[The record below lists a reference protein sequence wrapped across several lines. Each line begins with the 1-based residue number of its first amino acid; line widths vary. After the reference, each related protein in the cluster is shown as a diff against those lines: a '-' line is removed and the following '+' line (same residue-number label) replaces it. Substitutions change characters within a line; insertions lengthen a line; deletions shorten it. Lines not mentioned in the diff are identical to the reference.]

1 MVVIS
6 KIDYTSLFDSNK
18 VDYCLT
24 LTNYNT
30 KNHNMFI
37 SILYNY
43 FGNSNKFILKY
54 IILNKKLIYLCIVIK
69 INNIINVCR

>member
-6 KIDYTSLFDSNK
+6 KIDYTSLFESNK

-37 SILYNY
+37 SIIIVFYII
-43 FGNSNKFILKY
+43 ILK
-54 IILNKKLIYLCIVIK
+54 IVISLS
-69 INNIINVCR
+69 